1 MLNLVFADLKNKD
14 SLSDDINL
22 DDFLNSLES
31 VSGNKK
37 MDYTIND
44 FIYEGY
50 SYTLDGN
57 KISRKK
63 ASCPKVSYTS
73 KLYGYTY
80 NNDNLELYIKMG
92 YIDNGKVYDL
102 SNKEIGEYDKKTIN
116 KTLDDGTLQIYSY
129 QIDNNKYY
137 FKKII
142 EG

>member
-1 MLNLVFADLKNKD
+1 
-14 SLSDDINL
+14 
-22 DDFLNSLES
+22 
-31 VSGNKK
+31 
-37 MDYTIND
+37 
-44 FIYEGY
+44 
-50 SYTLDGN
+50 
-57 KISRKK
+57 
-63 ASCPKVSYTS
+63 
-73 KLYGYTY
+73 
-80 NNDNLELYIKMG
+80 MG